1 MQIVKLK
8 KKKKNVK
15 RDFGQIKKERK
26 NNKARIWWI

>member
-1 MQIVKLK
+1 MQILNLK

-26 NNKARIWWI
+26 NSKARIWWI